1 MPRYLLE
8 VAYNGFAF
16 SGFQIQKNANTVQA
30 EIEKA
35 LQVFYK
41 GLFELTGSSR
51 TDAGVHAL
59 QNFFHTD
66 IPDIVTVN
74 NKDSYHL
81 NAILPDDIVIKNFTK
96 VADNF
101 HCRFD
106 ALSREYHYHIYSK
119 KDPFKKDIAWFYP
132 YALDEGLLSE
142 VANCIKEYKDFSSF
156 SKKNTQV
163 HNFICSIYESH
174 WEREND
180 LLIYKVKANRFLRGM
195 VKGLVGTMLK
205 VGRGLISLED
215 FKKIIE
221 DKNSANAN
229 FSVPGHGLFL
239 MHVNFK

>member
-1 MPRYLLE
+1 MLRYLLE
-8 VAYNGFAF
+8 VAYKGSAF

-30 EIEKA
+30 EVEKA
-35 LQVFYK
+35 LQIFYK
-41 GLFELTGSSR
+41 TQLELTGSSR

-66 IPDIVTVN
+66 IPDEVSITP
-74 NKDSYHL
+74 KDIYHL
-81 NAILPDDIVIKNFTK
+81 NAILPDDIVIQNFSK

-101 HCRFD
+101 HSRFD

-119 KDPFKKDIAWFYP
+119 KNPFKKDTAWFYP
-132 YALDEGLLSE
+132 YALNEDLLIE
-142 VANCIKEYKDFSSF
+142 AANCIKNYTDFSSF

-163 HNFICSIYESH
+163 HNFICRIYESK
-174 WEREND
+174 WENEND

-205 VGRGLISLED
+205 VGRGLISIED
-215 FKKIIE
+215 FKKVIE
-221 DKNSANAN
+221 EKNSSNAD

-239 MHVNFK
+239 VEVNFK

>member
-8 VAYNGFAF
+8 VAYKGSAF

-35 LQVFYK
+35 LQIFYK
-41 GLFELTGSSR
+41 SPFELTGSSR

-66 IPDIVTVN
+66 IPEMVSITPKDI
-74 NKDSYHL
+74 YHL
-81 NAILPDDIVIKNFTK
+81 NAILPDDIVIQNFSK

-106 ALSREYHYHIYSK
+106 AHSREYHYHIYSN
-119 KDPFKKDIAWFYP
+119 KDPFKKDTAWFYP
-132 YALDEGLLSE
+132 YALNEGLLME
-142 VANCIKEYKDFSSF
+142 AANCIKDYTDFSSF
-156 SKKNTQV
+156 SKKHTQV
-163 HNFICSIYESH
+163 HSFICTIYESE
-174 WEREND
+174 WEKINGM
-180 LLIYKVKANRFLRGM
+180 LVYKVKANRFLRGM

-205 VGRGLISLED
+205 VGRGLISIED

-221 DKNSANAN
+221 NKNSSNAD

-239 MHVNFK
+239 VHVNFK